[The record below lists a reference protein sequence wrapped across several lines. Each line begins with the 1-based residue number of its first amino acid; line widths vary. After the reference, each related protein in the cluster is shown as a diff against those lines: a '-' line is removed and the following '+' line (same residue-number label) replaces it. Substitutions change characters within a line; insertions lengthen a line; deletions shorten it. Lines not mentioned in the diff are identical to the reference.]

1 MIKNK
6 FLLLRRQ
13 KGLTLEQ
20 VSSAINVAPSSL
32 KKWEQGGRFP
42 AMKTLKKIAEF
53 YDVDLSFFSDDKGT
67 MNFAP
72 TITLDTL
79 LTMNGEPIWYYGTKK
94 WYLINADEQFIVDST
109 GEKLLFTELKELYL
123 MKEPTFVETVT
134 IPTLQDNKGNQTPA
148 KPLKRREV
156 LASKEV
162 LVEVISSDEK
172 AAKQLSGI
180 YDVIA
185 EKECVKK
192 GDIKFHLRY
201 LGKQWLAFA
210 AETTE

>member
-53 YDVDLSFFSDDKGT
+53 YDVDLSFFSDDKET

-79 LTMNGEPIWYYGTKK
+79 LTMNGEPIWYYGKK
-94 WYLINADEQFIVDST
+94 N
-109 GEKLLFTELKELYL
+109 
-123 MKEPTFVETVT
+123 
-134 IPTLQDNKGNQTPA
+134 
-148 KPLKRREV
+148 
-156 LASKEV
+156 
-162 LVEVISSDEK
+162 
-172 AAKQLSGI
+172 GI
-180 YDVIA
+180 
-185 EKECVKK
+185 
-192 GDIKFHLRY
+192 
-201 LGKQWLAFA
+201 
-210 AETTE
+210 